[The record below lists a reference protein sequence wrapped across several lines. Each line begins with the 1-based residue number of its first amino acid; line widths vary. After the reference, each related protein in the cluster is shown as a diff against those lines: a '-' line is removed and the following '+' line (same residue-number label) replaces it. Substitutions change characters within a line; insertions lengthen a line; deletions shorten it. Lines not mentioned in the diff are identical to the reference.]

1 MKILDEIAKVWSS
14 VFMSVLLGMVVYEG
28 TEYLDLIE
36 YAMLIGIG
44 IADFRITR
52 EVLVDITDL
61 IGRLW
66 KEAKIKKL
74 SVNVKGA

>member
-36 YAMLIGIG
+36 YAMLIGIA

>member
-14 VFMSVLLGMVVYEG
+14 VFMSVLLGMAVYQG
-28 TEYLDLIE
+28 TQYLDLIE
-36 YAMLIGIG
+36 CAMLIGIG

>member
-36 YAMLIGIG
+36 YAILIGIG

-61 IGRLW
+61 IRRLW